1 LFVIPAKAGIQ
12 CPTLRRLSWPPAF
25 AGATGDSRRSIWSQ
39 LLTAGLKVLTPG
51 LHTTVQDLG
60 RVGWQALGV
69 PVSGALDGLS
79 LRLGNALVG
88 NPPGMAAL
96 EILHSGPSFEVAA
109 DTVRVA
115 VAGIGAALAI
125 DGERGRVVAAW
136 HSASLARGEVFQLVI
151 GRDSVCAYLAVEGG
165 VAVPPV
171 LGSASTYL
179 RAGLGG
185 FEGRSL
191 REGDLVPLAVERASE
206 RPEQRLPTPLPATA
220 DQPIRV
226 ILGPQQEYF
235 TEEAVATLLDAEFR
249 ISTSADRMG
258 MRLDGP
264 RLCHRQG
271 WDIVSDAIATGAI
284 QVPGSGQPILLLAD
298 HQTTGGY
305 PKIATIISA
314 DLPVVSRRRP
324 GDAIRFTAV
333 TVAEAE
339 QLACDQEQRLAA
351 LIASIDPV
359 PGDCN
364 IDLATL
370 YAGNLISGVVT
381 ATD

>member
-1 LFVIPAKAGIQ
+1 MI
-12 CPTLRRLSWPPAF
+12 R
-25 AGATGDSRRSIWSQ
+25 RRSIWSQ
-39 LLTAGLKVLTPG
+39 LLTAGLKVLAPG

-60 RVGWQALGV
+60 RIGYQALGV
-69 PVSGALDGLS
+69 PVSGALDGPS

-88 NPPGMAAL
+88 NPPGLPAL
-96 EILHSGPSFEVAA
+96 EILYSGPTLEILADAA
-109 DTVRVA
+109 RLA
-115 VAGIGAALAI
+115 VAGVGASLAI
-125 DGERGRVVAAW
+125 GGERGRTVPAW
-136 HSASLARGEVFQLVI
+136 RSLTLARGEVVQILL
-151 GRDSVCAYLAVEGG
+151 GPGSVCAYLVVEGG
-165 VAVPPV
+165 IAVPSV
-171 LGSASTYL
+171 LGSASTYT
-179 RAGLGG
+179 RAALGG
-185 FEGRSL
+185 FKGRAL
-191 REGDLVPLAVERASE
+191 RQGDLVPLAIERAAE
-206 RPEQRLPTPLPATA
+206 RGELRVGASPQPMA

-249 ISTSADRMG
+249 ISKSADRMG
-258 MRLDGP
+258 LRLDGA
-264 RLCHRQG
+264 RLCHRDG

-305 PKIATIISA
+305 PKIATVVSA
-314 DLPVVSRRRP
+314 DLPLVGRRRP
-324 GDAIRFTAV
+324 GDAIRFAAV

-339 QLACDQEQRLAA
+339 QFARDAEQRLAA
-351 LIASIDPV
+351 LVASLEPAPRD
-359 PGDCN
+359 GN

>member
-1 LFVIPAKAGIQ
+1 M
-12 CPTLRRLSWPPAF
+12 SWPPAF
-25 AGATGDSRRSIWSQ
+25 AGATGDRRRSIWSQ
-39 LLTAGLKVLTPG
+39 LLTAGLKVLAPG

-60 RVGWQALGV
+60 RVGRQALGV
-69 PVSGALDGLS
+69 PVSGALDDFS

-88 NPPGMAAL
+88 NPLGSAAF
-96 EILHSGPSFEVAA
+96 EILHSGPSFEVAS

-115 VAGIGAALAI
+115 VAGIGAALVI
-125 DGERGRVVAAW
+125 EGERGRAVPAW
-136 HSASLARGEVFQLVI
+136 QSVLLSGGEVFQIVL
-151 GRDSVCAYLAVEGG
+151 GRESVCAYLTVEGG

-191 REGDLVPLAVERASE
+191 RQGDLVPLAVERASE
-206 RPEQRLPTPLPATA
+206 RPEQRLPAPLPTTA
-220 DQPIRV
+220 GQPIRM

-264 RLCHRQG
+264 RLCHRDG

-305 PKIATIISA
+305 PKIATVISA
-314 DLPVVSRRRP
+314 DLPAVGRRRP
-324 GDAIRFTAV
+324 GDAVRFGAV

-339 QLACDQEQRLAA
+339 QLARDQEHRLAA
-351 LIASIDPV
+351 LVASIEPL
-359 PGDCN
+359 PGDGN

-381 ATD
+381 ATE